1 MLTGA
6 LIVWFAE
13 AALSTTL
20 VAADIGRTPESPV
33 LKWGFVI
40 VTLYTGPV
48 GLVLYLWSCREPLP
62 ATHEAYVR
70 ARWRQVVGS
79 TMHCVAG
86 DGIGILVAAA
96 VTSPL
101 GLPAW
106 TDFLVEYAAGFGF
119 GWTIFQA
126 LFMKDMAGGSY
137 RRSLEMTFLAEF
149 VSMNGL
155 MAGMAAVSIPWRQSV
170 AAASGPDHPGFW
182 FVYCVALTAGFA
194 VSYPLNWWLVAAG
207 LKHGM
212 MTVRPGG
219 QPVPLAG
226 GLALAG
232 AALGSASPHHPTPHH
247 DAHIRDDAG
256 GTPEEPVAPA
266 GHLGPEGSVAMA
278 RMSRLQERA
287 AMVVVSLAVLAVG
300 LVVAGTTGSL
310 LSR

>member
-6 LIVWFAE
+6 LVVWFAE
-13 AALSTTL
+13 AAVAAVL

-40 VTLYTGPV
+40 VTVYTGPI
-48 GLVLYLWSCREPLP
+48 GLVLYLWSCRQPLP
-62 ATHEAYVR
+62 GTHEAYVQ

-86 DGIGILVAAA
+86 DGIGILAAAA
-96 VTSPL
+96 VTAPL

-106 TDFLVEYAAGFGF
+106 ADILVEYAAGFAF

-137 RRSLEMTFLAEF
+137 RRSLAMTFLPEF

-155 MAGMAAVSIPWRQSV
+155 MAAMAAVSIPFRQAV
-170 AAASGPDHPGFW
+170 GGTSGPGDPGFW
-182 FVYCVALTAGFA
+182 FVYCVALSAGFA

-219 QPVPLAG
+219 RPVPLAG

-232 AALGSASPHHPTPHH
+232 AALVSSPGHAESRHRAAHAGDETIRTGEGASK
-247 DAHIRDDAG
+247 
-256 GTPEEPVAPA
+256 VQ
-266 GHLGPEGSVAMA
+266 VK
-278 RMSRLQERA
+278 A
-287 AMVVVSLAVLAVG
+287 AMVAVSLAVLGLG
-300 LVVAGTTGSL
+300 LVVAGVAGSL
-310 LSR
+310 LVR

>member
-13 AALSTTL
+13 AAVCAVL
-20 VAADIGRTPESPV
+20 VAVDIEHTPESPV

-62 ATHEAYVR
+62 GTHEEYVR

-86 DGIGILVAAA
+86 DGIEILVAAA
-96 VTSPL
+96 VTAPFH
-101 GLPAW
+101 LPAW
-106 TDFLVEYAAGFGF
+106 ADLLVEYTAGFGF

-137 RRSLEMTFLAEF
+137 SRSLRMTFLPEL

-155 MAGMAAVSIPWRQSV
+155 MAGMAAVSIPWRQAV
-170 AAASGPDHPGFW
+170 AGAAGPGHPGFW

-194 VSYPLNWWLVAAG
+194 IAYPINWWLVSAG

-212 MTVRPGG
+212 MTVRSGE
-219 QPVPLAG
+219 PVSLVG
-226 GLALAG
+226 GLL
-232 AALGSASPHHPTPHH
+232 LVGSVPSAPRRSSPHQ
-247 DAHIRDDAG
+247 DAKMPLCRRRVRPSRS
-256 GTPEEPVAPA
+256 T
-266 GHLGPEGSVAMA
+266 SVC
-278 RMSRLQERA
+278 
-287 AMVVVSLAVLAVG
+287 
-300 LVVAGTTGSL
+300 
-310 LSR
+310 